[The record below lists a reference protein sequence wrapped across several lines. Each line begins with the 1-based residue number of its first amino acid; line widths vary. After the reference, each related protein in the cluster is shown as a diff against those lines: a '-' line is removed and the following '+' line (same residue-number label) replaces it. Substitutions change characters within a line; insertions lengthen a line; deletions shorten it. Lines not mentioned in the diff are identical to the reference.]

1 MSATGVYW
9 EPLEEEPLTEEIL
22 KFARQHAWG
31 WFRHWNYRAGAPLN
45 EQDLEDLL
53 SEVLLAVLHFKIPED
68 ATEWQPCLMGFLKR
82 VTYRLYKRFRRR
94 DSQEVSIEE
103 FAPEYPFA
111 EEESALASLEC
122 EETLQAVVS
131 GLMRM
136 PHHHAMAF
144 FLHLEPDL
152 QAELLDVGGEAFL
165 DFLGF
170 VPDHS
175 SIRRWQDREIADLLN
190 LVPRA
195 VIRARQHAR
204 ERLQKSLREF
214 WGK

>member
-1 MSATGVYW
+1 MSATGVYC
-9 EPLEEEPLTEEIL
+9 EPLEEEPLTEEML
-22 KFARQHAWG
+22 KFARQYAWG
-31 WFRHWNYRAGAPLN
+31 WLRHWNYRSGAPLN

-53 SEVLLAVLHFKIPED
+53 SEVLLAVLQFKIPED
-68 ATEWQPCLMGFLKR
+68 ATDWKPCLMGYLKQ
-82 VTYRLYKRFRRR
+82 VTYRMYKRFRKH
-94 DSQEVSIEE
+94 DFQEVSIEE

-111 EEESALASLEC
+111 ESENAWASLEC
-122 EETLQAVVS
+122 NETLQAIVS
-131 GLMRM
+131 GLTRM
-136 PHHHAMAF
+136 PYHHALAF

-152 QAELLDVGGEAFL
+152 QAELLEVGGEAFL
-165 DFLGF
+165 DFLAF
-170 VPDHS
+170 VPDHPR
-175 SIRRWQDREIADLLN
+175 IRRWQDREIAELLN